1 MITIYRGLTMN
12 IIFGKE
18 QADALQDKY
27 TVLELDCFQFGHDGP
42 ILSAYCTV
50 ERMPLDELITLE
62 TTKAQHD
69 HLIINYRGR
78 AWPDC
83 LTGIEQLRGKW
94 SGELDSFYDEL
105 ESRVTQYLKNDPGAD
120 WSPAILKPTT

>member
-1 MITIYRGLTMN
+1 MN

-27 TVLELDCFQFGHDGP
+27 TVLELDCFQFGQNGP

-50 ERMPLDELITLE
+50 ERIPLEELPVLE
-62 TTKAQHD
+62 KNRIQHE
-69 HLIINYRGR
+69 HLILNYRGR
-78 AWPDC
+78 AWQDC
-83 LTGIEQLRGKW
+83 LTAIAQLRGKW

-105 ESRVTQYLKNDPGAD
+105 ESRAVEYLSDDPGHD
-120 WSPAILKPTT
+120 WDPAILKPVN

>member
-1 MITIYRGLTMN
+1 MN

-18 QADALQDKY
+18 QAESLQDKY
-27 TVLELDCFQFGHDGP
+27 TVLELDCFQFGQDGP

-50 ERMPLDELITLE
+50 ERIPLEELPALE
-62 TTKAQHD
+62 KTKIQHD

-78 AWPDC
+78 AWQDC
-83 LTGIEQLRGKW
+83 LIAIDQLRGKW

-105 ESRVTQYLKNDPGAD
+105 KSRLDQYVTNEPDPNWTPVIIKNI
-120 WSPAILKPTT
+120 SR